1 MLKAYGAELVLT
13 PASEGMKGAISKA
26 KEISA
31 ERNGFIPSQ
40 FDNPANPDI
49 HRKTTA
55 EEIITE
61 THGKIDYFVAGVGT
75 GGTITGT
82 GEKLKEIINNLKV
95 VAVEPEN
102 SAVISGEEAGPH
114 KIQGIGAGF
123 IPGVLNI
130 DVIDRVEKVKNEE
143 AFQTT
148 KDLAV
153 KEGIF
158 AGISTGAA
166 VAAALR
172 LAKELDQEQRIV
184 VIAPDT
190 GERYLSTGVFA

>member
-1 MLKAYGAELVLT
+1 MNT
-13 PASEGMKGAISKA
+13 
-26 KEISA
+26 
-31 ERNGFIPSQ
+31 
-40 FDNPANPDI
+40 
-49 HRKTTA
+49 
-55 EEIITE
+55 
-61 THGKIDYFVAGVGT
+61 
-75 GGTITGT
+75 
-82 GEKLKEIINNLKV
+82 
-95 VAVEPEN
+95 
-102 SAVISGEEAGPH
+102 
-114 KIQGIGAGF
+114 
-123 IPGVLNI
+123 